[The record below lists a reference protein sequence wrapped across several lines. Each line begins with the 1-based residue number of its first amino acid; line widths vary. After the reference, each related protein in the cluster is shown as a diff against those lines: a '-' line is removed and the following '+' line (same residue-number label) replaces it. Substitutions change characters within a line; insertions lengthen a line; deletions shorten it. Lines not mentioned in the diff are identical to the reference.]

1 MLVLHRVLLVLFLA
15 AAVGGLIHQAPPDT
29 PALVTTLVAL
39 VIYGPVFVFV
49 RPAWRADPRQ
59 LLWFCILLMFY
70 FSGYTAQI
78 FSPAPLIYWVVVR
91 LVLLLGLFTTASLL
105 IRKAKKG
112 A

>member
-1 MLVLHRVLLVLFLA
+1 MLILHRVLLVLFFI
-15 AAVGGLIHQAPPDT
+15 AAVGGLLHQAPQNT
-29 PALVTTLVAL
+29 PVLVTTIVAL
-39 VIYGPVFVFV
+39 VIYGPLLVFV

-70 FSGYTAQI
+70 FSGYVAQI
-78 FSPAPLIYWVVVR
+78 FSAAPLIYWVIVR

-105 IRKAKKG
+105 IRQSKKG